1 MNIKKINQL
10 SDISFIILISLITF
24 LIWYLSLG
32 FKIVNQPFIWDDLHL
47 IRVFSL
53 EEIINSWKGNWD
65 SDGVETPSYRPIA
78 ILYYNFIGTIFKE
91 NYILLR
97 LFVFLLMICL
107 IIQFNWIIFKL
118 GFERQQIVIISSLI
132 IFTKIY
138 TTLLSWLTLS
148 ALIFCYILAL
158 MSIILF
164 IYWLNKKNN
173 INLFF
178 SILFAFCS
186 IFTRE
191 TMYILPGILYLILI
205 YSQKK
210 IFKDITKNLIIVTP
224 FIAIV
229 IVHLFLR
236 KLFVT
241 EASHFELSL
250 NSIRFGS
257 EEISLGNFFKT
268 LKASWLPMGV
278 WSIKK
283 IYIIQTITFFS
294 WVISIIIGIFLII
307 KFKKISKVSFVNF
320 FVLIFV
326 IFLFNLPSITVAR
339 PFGIILPTLIVLT
352 FISFMITALTKI
364 GNLNNSRKLKLLCN
378 FIIITIIL
386 SNLFG
391 GYYRSNEHV
400 KAMNIYS
407 SRIIYFDAMSIYD
420 PDFKHIKISKIEY
433 DKKIKHLKS
442 LDIND
447 WSDIENLDKNKNT
460 KIYISNFSPLEF

>member
-1 MNIKKINQL
+1 MKIKKINQL
-10 SDISFIILISLITF
+10 SDVSFIILISFITF

-32 FKIVNQPFIWDDLHL
+32 FKIINQPFIWDDLHL
-47 IRVFSL
+47 IRVFSF

-78 ILYYNFIGTIFKE
+78 ILFYNFIGTIFQE
-91 NYILLR
+91 NYMILR
-97 LFVFLLMICL
+97 LFTFLLMICL
-107 IIQFNWIIFKL
+107 IFQFNWIIFKL
-118 GFERQQIVIISSLI
+118 GFDRQQIVILSSLI
-132 IFTKIY
+132 IFAKIY

-164 IYWLNKKNN
+164 ISWLNKKNN

-186 IFTRE
+186 VFARE
-191 TMYILPGILYLILI
+191 TMYVLPGILYLILI
-205 YSQKK
+205 YNQKK
-210 IFKDITKNLIIVTP
+210 IFKNIIKNLIIVSP
-224 FIAIV
+224 FLVIV
-229 IVHLFLR
+229 IIHLFLR
-236 KLFVT
+236 KLFVI
-241 EASHFELSL
+241 EASHFEVSL

-268 LKASWLPMGV
+268 FKASWLPMGV
-278 WSIKK
+278 WSVKK
-283 IYIIQTITFFS
+283 LYAIQTITFFS
-294 WVISIIIGIFLII
+294 WVFSIIIGIFLII
-307 KFKKISKVSFVNF
+307 KFRKISKVSYVNF
-320 FVLIFV
+320 FVFIFV

-339 PFGIILPTLIVLT
+339 PFGIMLPTLIVLT
-352 FISFMITALTKI
+352 FISFMITSLTKI
-364 GNLNNSRKLKLLCN
+364 KNFNSDRKLKLFCN

-420 PDFKHIKISKIEY
+420 QDFKHIKISKDEY
-433 DKKIKHLKS
+433 DKKIKHLES
-442 LDIND
+442 LNIND

-460 KIYISNFSPLEF
+460 KIYVPNFNPLEF

>member
-257 EEISLGNFFKT
+257 EDISLGNFFKT

-364 GNLNNSRKLKLLCN
+364 GNLNNSGKLKLLCN